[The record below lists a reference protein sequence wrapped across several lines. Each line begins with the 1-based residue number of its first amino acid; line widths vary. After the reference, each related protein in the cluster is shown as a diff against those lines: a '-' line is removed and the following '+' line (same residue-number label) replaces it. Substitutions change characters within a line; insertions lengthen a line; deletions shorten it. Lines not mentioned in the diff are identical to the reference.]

1 MPMPTTAKW
10 PKPKSEDEFED
21 IVVDFLRIRW
31 QDPHATRN
39 GRRGQRQHGVDI
51 VGHPPWAKGRTA
63 GAQCK
68 NTDSLTL
75 AGVNAEVEKAKGF
88 NGELSEFL
96 LVTSGDRD
104 AFLQAEVREHY
115 KAQPAPF
122 HVEILFWPDIVA
134 DISGSA
140 DLVAKHW
147 KGFGSGGQDSDCAIP
162 PPSWIG
168 RESVRDDE
176 TAEYQ
181 CDLALWILDDAL
193 DLDAGELATGVR
205 TVVDGDVG
213 GDLIRELLKRPA
225 VRLGG
230 QFKWSWSWRECGNV
244 ISKWELGVGDRGL
257 LTFRWAYFTTGA
269 LRFLDARRL
278 LNSVFYPVEVHR
290 LAIARAVSTLAVS
303 SPMKVGA
310 RLAVHASG
318 PLLLN
323 DNIQATVC
331 SRLSA
336 PESPAD
342 WVVEVKMEQGP
353 TLRPLV
359 VRLLNKALANFSA
372 GSDGPTFLQQPG
384 LPFPQIN
391 EETLSKLFDLK

>member
-21 IVVDFLRIRW
+21 IVVDFCRIRW
-31 QDPHATRN
+31 KDPHATRN

-51 VGHPPWAKGRTA
+51 VGHPPWAKRRAA

-75 AGVNAEVEKAKGF
+75 AGVNAEVEEAKGF
-88 NGELSEFL
+88 NGGLSEFL
-96 LVTSGDRD
+96 IVTSGDRD
-104 AFLQAEVREHY
+104 ASLQAEVREHY
-115 KAQPAPF
+115 RAQPAPF
-122 HVEILFWPDIVA
+122 YVEILFWPDIVA

-147 KGFGSGGQDSDCAIP
+147 KGFGSGGQDLDRAGP

-168 RESVRDDE
+168 RESVRDEE

-181 CDLALWILDDAL
+181 CELALWILDDAL
-193 DLDAGELATGVR
+193 DLDAGELATGVG
-205 TVVDGDVG
+205 TVVGTNIG
-213 GDLIRELLKRPA
+213 GPLFRELLKRPPI
-225 VRLGG
+225 RLGG
-230 QFKWSWSWRECGNV
+230 QFKWSWLWREYTNV
-244 ISKWELGVGDRGL
+244 ITKWELGVGDQGFL
-257 LTFRWAYFTTGA
+257 AFRWASFTTGA
-269 LRFLDARRL
+269 QRLIDMYRL
-278 LNSVFYPVEVHR
+278 LEAVIFPVEVHR
-290 LAIARAVSTLAVS
+290 LAVGQAVKKLAVS

-342 WVVEVKMEQGP
+342 WVVEVKMNQGP
-353 TLRPLV
+353 TSRPLV

-372 GSDGPTFLQQPG
+372 GSDGPAFLRQPG

-391 EETLSKLFDLK
+391 EETLSKLFGLK